1 MNKMIP
7 IGLFSTLL
15 LTACGGSDSG
25 SSAPGPTPAPKYTWQ
40 VIHLYETTKN
50 KVKPGCA
57 IFSDLDDSSDSTQD
71 RVIAAVIPPKNSYKV
86 QYHDKHG
93 QVVPGVNINSTDSG
107 KVTIDSGVILDD
119 GYATLEVVKGSL
131 KPQVYSMSIQ
141 TPFLQNLVI
150 NANVDVSVDNLQCYK
165 GPQQVNGSEDTT
177 NNAVNFEELSGNN
190 YYQTSYINKSI
201 TGKMTSSKVP
211 VNAPLNKGPI
221 LGTVLDLSDNFN
233 VVGYTLIPKENIF
246 DTTLA
251 YSGVVN
257 NTETSGFHKY
267 TIIGNTANL
276 VVDGKSSIDVI
287 YNNNIY
293 LWQPVE
299 SLSQQIIYNDEI
311 PKFSQWALNLQ
322 YSANDKWEGKGV
334 YAFNHNDISIP
345 EFELFDFSTTD
356 VSNGIINIAGTTTD
370 VLNQQFNIQRTKIK
384 ALTDENADYF
394 QTIISKPTSN
404 QVFMINPNIDLV
416 TNQYDAEV
424 SLGNI
429 SSNSAEDIKYFLSSF
444 IDEANF
450 TDEIRRDLT
459 LLPNYY
465 DMSGVVLTDQEKLK
479 LYKEQMESDFTL
491 IQNKVTVK

>member
-7 IGLFSTLL
+7 IGLFSALF
-15 LTACGGSDSG
+15 LTACGGG
-25 SSAPGPTPAPKYTWQ
+25 SSGGGNPGPAPAPKYTWQ
-40 VIHLYETTKN
+40 VVHLYETTKN

-57 IFSDLDDSSDSTQD
+57 IFLDLDDSSDLTQD

-86 QYHDKHG
+86 QYHDKDG
-93 QVVPGVNINSTDSG
+93 QVVPDVNINSTDSG
-107 KVTIDSGVILDD
+107 EVTIDSGVILDD
-119 GYATLEVVKGSL
+119 GYATLEVIKGSL
-131 KPQVYSMSIQ
+131 KPQVYSLSIQ
-141 TPFLQNLVI
+141 AEFLQNLVL

-165 GPQQVNGSEDTT
+165 GPQQVNGSDDFSD
-177 NNAVNFEELSGNN
+177 NAVNFEQLSGNN

-201 TGKMTSSKVP
+201 AGQMVSSKVP

-221 LGTVLDLSDNFN
+221 LGSVLDLSDDFN
-233 VVGYTLIPKENIF
+233 VVGYSLIPKENIF
-246 DTTLA
+246 DKTQDSGELNDTVTT
-251 YSGVVN
+251 
-257 NTETSGFHKY
+257 GFHKQ
-267 TIIGNTANL
+267 TIIGNTTNL
-276 VVDGKSSIDVI
+276 VIDGQSSIDVI
-287 YNNNIY
+287 YNDSIY

-299 SLSQQIIYNDEI
+299 SLSQHIVYNDDI
-311 PKFSQWALNLQ
+311 PEFSQWALNLQ

-345 EFELFDFSTTD
+345 EFKLFDFSRTY
-356 VSNGIINIAGTTTD
+356 VSNGTINIEGTQTD

-394 QTIISKPTSN
+394 QTIISKPTDN

-416 TNQYDAEV
+416 TNQYEAEV
-424 SLGNI
+424 SFGNMG
-429 SSNSAEDIKYFLSSF
+429 SNSAEDIKYFLNGF

-450 TDEIRRDLT
+450 TDEIRSDLT

-479 LYKEQMESDFTL
+479 LYKDQMESNFTL